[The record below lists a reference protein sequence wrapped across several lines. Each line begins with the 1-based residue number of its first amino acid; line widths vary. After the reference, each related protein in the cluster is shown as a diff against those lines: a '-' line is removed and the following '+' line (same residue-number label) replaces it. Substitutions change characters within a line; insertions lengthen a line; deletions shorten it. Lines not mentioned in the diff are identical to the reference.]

1 MQLTRTED
9 GKLKVVCSKVFVS
22 KLVRQYEIGQ
32 KYKPIVHKAL
42 LQQIRKR

>member
-1 MQLTRTED
+1 MQLIRTKD

-22 KLVRQYEIGQ
+22 KLVRQYKIVQ

-42 LQQIRKR
+42 LQQVRER